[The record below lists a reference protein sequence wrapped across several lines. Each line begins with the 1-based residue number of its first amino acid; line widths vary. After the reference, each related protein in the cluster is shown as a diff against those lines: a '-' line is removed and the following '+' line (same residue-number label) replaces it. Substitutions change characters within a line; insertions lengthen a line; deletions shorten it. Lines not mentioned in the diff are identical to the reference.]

1 MVVPLATDMPF
12 NFDNPI
18 AWKLLNQRSTAS
30 RSSSLQRSRI
40 SLCRTWRTSGSI
52 TKLYAIRFW
61 RVPLCEVVGLTT
73 EWCSKCC
80 CGLGFEHFYSVW
92 IPSSIW
98 SSWLKVFLWAVL
110 QWGCSDGS
118 NRPAASFR
126 QAWCRS
132 AGNRRDIFRTPD
144 QPMSPSLSSTKHSLL
159 HTPCWCSIEAL

>member
-61 RVPLCEVVGLTT
+61 RFPFEGLVGLIT
-73 EWCSKCC
+73 ERCAKCFCS
-80 CGLGFEHFYSVW
+80 LVFEHNY
-92 IPSSIW
+92 PG
-98 SSWLKVFLWAVL
+98 LKVQSRVNCFLRSKSQLCFELVSGQTLEVL
-110 QWGCSDGS
+110 EIGLLHHLC
-118 NRPAASFR
+118 
-126 QAWCRS
+126 
-132 AGNRRDIFRTPD
+132 RRDPD
-144 QPMSPSLSSTKHSLL
+144 FF
-159 HTPCWCSIEAL
+159 AV